1 LFGPLVKEQGRNM
14 IEVACG
20 VHVRRHFLRG
30 AVFDLMRSTVMLA
43 CVRLLYNVDREDN
56 VRYFSHI

>member
-1 LFGPLVKEQGRNM
+1 M